1 MLQEYRAS
9 GMTHMLLDVRE
20 SHERDN
26 YNIGGT
32 FIPMGEVLANATQ
45 IPKEIPVIVYCRKG
59 IRSAI
64 VIQRLQDKFG
74 YENLFNLR
82 GGIEAWKKFVGD

>member
-1 MLQEYRAS
+1 MLQEHRER
-9 GMTHMLLDVRE
+9 GIEHVLLDVRE
-20 SHERDN
+20 SHEREN
-26 YNIGGT
+26 YNIGGI
-32 FIPMGEVLANATQ
+32 FIPMGEVMVSTAQ
-45 IPKEIPVIVYCRKG
+45 IPKEIPVIIYCRKG

-74 YENLFNLR
+74 YENLWNLQ